1 MIEFKKV
8 SKSYDKKVLH
18 NLSFKIADGNSMGIF
33 GKSGIGKTTIL
44 KLLLNLEKA
53 DQGFIET
60 NFTNASVVFQE
71 NRLINEISALDNLKL
86 IENDEQLLI
95 DTLKRFGIND
105 VNQKIYLLSGGMQR
119 KVALA
124 RAYVFDGDI
133 LIMDEPFTGIDYAS
147 KSYLASTIK
156 ERFMGKSII
165 IVSHN
170 TCDFEL
176 FDIKK
181 DNILFL

>member
-1 MIEFKKV
+1 
-8 SKSYDKKVLH
+8 
-18 NLSFKIADGNSMGIF
+18 
-33 GKSGIGKTTIL
+33 
-44 KLLLNLEKA
+44 
-53 DQGFIET
+53 
-60 NFTNASVVFQE
+60 
-71 NRLINEISALDNLKL
+71 
-86 IENDEQLLI
+86 
-95 DTLKRFGIND
+95 
-105 VNQKIYLLSGGMQR
+105 MQR

-124 RAYVFDGDI
+124 RAYVFNGDI

-170 TCDFEL
+170 TCDIEL